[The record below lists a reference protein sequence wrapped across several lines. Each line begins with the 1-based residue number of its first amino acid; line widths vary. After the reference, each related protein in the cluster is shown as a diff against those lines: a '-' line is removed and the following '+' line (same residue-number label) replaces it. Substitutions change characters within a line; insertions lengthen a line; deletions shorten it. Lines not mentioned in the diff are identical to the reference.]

1 MFESCLYKVK
11 SIPKT
16 TKTKGDMM
24 DRTVNTWVFEDHQ
37 NEPMDAKYTDCVWE
51 KYGNKIKKMH

>member
-1 MFESCLYKVK
+1 
-11 SIPKT
+11 
-16 TKTKGDMM
+16 MM